1 MVRNDWKTL
10 TAEIGLLHQWGF
22 PMRITGIEIER
33 FGVWQ
38 DFKQSLHRS
47 GLTVFYGPNEAGKTT
62 LLRFIRGVLY
72 GFPPEDV
79 PNPKKRSRREP
90 QSGLL
95 RVEHRGRAYEIRRTA
110 YGDDAGLLS
119 VDGIPAGESTSAFM
133 EDLLSSVDEKL
144 FESVF
149 AVGLPELQQFAT
161 LTADQVAEHL
171 YGMTLGPQGRLL
183 MELPNR
189 IEREFQ
195 RLVTSEQPKAII
207 PGLLKRQEELSRQL
221 SGAVRQRDRYR
232 ELHRKKL
239 ELDDRIAKRRERQ
252 AQLQANLRGLSFME
266 RVHPPWHRCRE
277 CRHEL
282 NSLPDFSAFPPD
294 GVQRLER
301 LDQDIATGT
310 KSREALLTDVSR
322 VNEQLSTIRI
332 NPEIRRYSG
341 AVQML
346 SEQRVLMKDYE
357 GRIADLER
365 RASTQE
371 QELVEHL
378 AGLGRNWSLPR
389 LDAVQDTPEAR
400 GKFVSAQREY
410 SDVVTKTR
418 RSQRRYKRANLT
430 CRDQELALRTELQ
443 SHGIEAEDLD
453 SSLQI
458 ADQRLAQLND
468 LSRWH
473 AEAAE
478 LHHRTTTLD
487 QQLERLHDRPGLP
500 DWIYGILSWFM
511 LAGAGLLIAG
521 LYAAVTTGWIVGL
534 IFIILSVFAAGTA
547 IAFRTHHEQDVQ
559 TQVGELRELR
569 QKNEA
574 ERHHLL
580 DMISDYVRKSGLSE
594 WSGDDVTLEELQDGK
609 LLAAA
614 TRRVASL
621 QQVQNEYNRILE
633 IRKRLS
639 VFRGRLQ
646 LQQRDLANARKS
658 WCQTLAYLGLDETVD
673 PTAAI
678 EHWNKV
684 SAARDRRRKHLATR
698 EQSQDIR
705 LSYERFRKQVEDLGR
720 RMQRQKL
727 NFANPFEIVDAW
739 EKELRAARDAS
750 QLRKRL
756 KQQLMQHRREAA
768 DWQRKLDALHENQ
781 SALLSLAGVSHR
793 SQLDKRLELM
803 ERRKH
808 VEALLEQSTRDLEHI
823 VKSEPDVAIV
833 EDELLR
839 FNPND
844 VAGMARQYSRE
855 LEEIEGQLQ
864 QGFEQLGTVK
874 QELKSLEADR
884 SSTRVRSELSQVE
897 TQLRDAWQTWFA
909 ASLARDSVDDV
920 ATQFEQANQPEM
932 LAAAIPFLQ
941 KLTLGKYHHLW
952 TPLGRKHLY
961 VDDDAGDSRP
971 AERLSGGTREQLFL
985 AIRLAMVKAF
995 SNNGIEL
1002 PMVLDD
1008 VTVNFDQQRSEAAA
1022 DTLLDFTREGQQL
1035 LVFTSHLHYAQLYQ
1049 QRGVEPYFLPAR
1061 HPSQVI
1067 DPVEERRAG

>member
-1 MVRNDWKTL
+1 
-10 TAEIGLLHQWGF
+10 
-22 PMRITGIEIER
+22 MRITGIEIER

-38 DFKQSLHRS
+38 DFKQPLHRS

-72 GFPPEDV
+72 GFPADDV
-79 PNPKKRSRREP
+79 PNPKKRNRREP

-95 RVEHRGRAYEIRRTA
+95 RVEHRGRPYEIRRTA

-119 VDGIPAGESTSAFM
+119 VEGIASGESTAAFM
-133 EDLLSSVDEKL
+133 EDLLSSTDEKL

-195 RLVTSEQPKAII
+195 RLITSEQPQAML
-207 PGLLKRQEELSRQL
+207 PSLLKRQEELSRQL
-221 SGAVRQRDRYR
+221 SGSVRQRDRYR

-239 ELDDRIAKRRERQ
+239 ELEERISKRRERQ
-252 AQLQANLRGLSFME
+252 TQLQSNLRGLSFME

-282 NSLPDFSAFPPD
+282 GSLPDFSAFPAD
-294 GVQRLER
+294 GVQRVER
-301 LDQDIATGT
+301 LDQEMAAATKARESLLADITRFSEQYSAT
-310 KSREALLTDVSR
+310 K
-322 VNEQLSTIRI
+322 I
-332 NPEIRRYSG
+332 NPEIRRFSG

-346 SEQRVLMKDYE
+346 TEQRVLTKDYE
-357 GRIADLER
+357 ARIADLEK
-365 RASTQE
+365 RAATQE
-371 QELVEHL
+371 QELVDHL
-378 AGLGRNWSLPR
+378 AGLGRNWSLQR

-400 GKFVSAQREY
+400 GKFVAAQREY
-410 SDVVTKTR
+410 QDIVSKTR
-418 RSQRRYKRANLT
+418 RAQRRYKRANSA

-443 SHGIEAEDLD
+443 AHGISADDLD
-453 SSLQI
+453 SSVQI
-458 ADQRLAQLND
+458 AEQRLTQLAD

-478 LHHRTTTLD
+478 LKHRTTTLD
-487 QQLERLHDRPGLP
+487 QQLQRLHDRPGLP
-500 DWIYGILSWFM
+500 DWIYGILAWFTI
-511 LAGAGLLIAG
+511 AGAGLFFAG

-534 IFIILSVFAAGTA
+534 IFIILSLFAAGTA
-547 IAFRTHHEQDVQ
+547 VAFRTHHEQDIQ
-559 TQVGELRELR
+559 QQVSELRDLR
-569 QKNEA
+569 HQNEV
-574 ERHHLL
+574 ERHALL
-580 DMISDYVRKSGLSE
+580 DLISDYVDRSGLRE
-594 WSGDDVTLEELQDGK
+594 WFANEISLDDLQNGE

-614 TRRVASL
+614 TRRAASL
-621 QQVQNEYNRILE
+621 QQVQKEYQHILQV
-633 IRKRLS
+633 RKRLS
-639 VFRGRLQ
+639 VFRSRLQ
-646 LQQRDLANARKS
+646 LQQRDMANARKS
-658 WCQTLAYLGLDETVD
+658 WCQTLAHLGLDETAD
-673 PTAAI
+673 PSVAV

-698 EQSQDIR
+698 DQSQDIR

-720 RMQRQKL
+720 RMQRPKL
-727 NFANPFEIVDAW
+727 NYSTPFEVVDSW
-739 EKELRAARDAS
+739 DRELRTAREAS
-750 QLRKRL
+750 QQRKRL
-756 KQQLMQHRREAA
+756 KQQLIQCRREAA
-768 DWQRKLDALHENQ
+768 DWQRKLDALEESQN
-781 SALLSLAGVSHR
+781 ALLALAGVSHR

-823 VKSEPDVAIV
+823 VNSEPDVAIV

-844 VAGMARQYSRE
+844 VAGMARQYTRE

-864 QGFEQLGTVK
+864 QGFEQLGTMK
-874 QELKSLEADR
+874 QELKTLESDR
-884 SSTRVRSELSQVE
+884 SGTRIRAELAQVE
-897 TQLRDAWQTWFA
+897 AQLRSAWETWFA
-909 ASLARDSVDDV
+909 ASLASDAVDDV

-961 VDDDAGDSRP
+961 VDDDAGEARP

-1035 LVFTSHLHYAQLYQ
+1035 LVFTSHLHYAQLFQ
-1049 QRGVEPYFLPAR
+1049 KRGMEPVWLPAR
-1061 HPSQVI
+1061 HPSQVTEI
-1067 DPVEERRAG
+1067 EERRAG

>member
-1 MVRNDWKTL
+1 
-10 TAEIGLLHQWGF
+10 
-22 PMRITGIEIER
+22 MRITGIEIER

-38 DFKQSLHRS
+38 DFKQPLHRS

-72 GFPPEDV
+72 GFPAEDV
-79 PNPKKRSRREP
+79 PNPKKRSRRDP

-95 RVEHRGRAYEIRRTA
+95 RVEHRGRPYEIRRTA

-119 VDGIPAGESTSAFM
+119 VEGIAAGESTAAFM
-133 EDLLSSVDEKL
+133 DDLLSSTDEKL

-195 RLVTSEQPKAII
+195 RLVTAEAPKAVL
-207 PGLLKRQEELSRQL
+207 PALLKRQEELSRQL
-221 SGAVRQRDRYR
+221 AGTVRQRDRYR
-232 ELHRKKL
+232 ELHRRKL
-239 ELDDRIAKRRERQ
+239 ELDDRIVKRRERQ
-252 AQLQANLRGLSFME
+252 TQLQANLRGLSFME

-282 NSLPDFSAFPPD
+282 ASLPDFSAFPAD

-301 LDQDIATGT
+301 LDHDMATAT
-310 KSREALLTDVSR
+310 KAREGLLSDMSR
-322 VNEQLSTIRI
+322 VNEQLAGIRI
-332 NPEIRRYSG
+332 NPEIRRFSG

-346 SEQRVLMKDYE
+346 TEQRVLTKDYE
-357 GRIADLER
+357 ARMADLEK
-365 RASTQE
+365 RAAAQE
-371 QELVEHL
+371 KELVEHL
-378 AGLGRNWSLPR
+378 AGLGRNWSLQR
-389 LDAVQDTPEAR
+389 LDAVQDTPEGRA
-400 GKFVSAQREY
+400 KFVAAQGEY
-410 SDVVTKTR
+410 QTFVSTTR
-418 RSQRRYKRANLT
+418 RAQRRYKRANT
-430 CRDQELALRTELQ
+430 ACRDQELALRTELQ
-443 SHGIEAEDLD
+443 SHGIAAEDLD
-453 SSLQI
+453 SSLEI
-458 ADQRLAQLND
+458 AEQRLTQLAD

-500 DWIYGILSWFM
+500 DWIYGILSWFTI
-511 LAGAGLLIAG
+511 AGAALFIAG
-521 LYAAVTTGWIVGL
+521 LYASVTTGWIVGL
-534 IFIILSVFAAGTA
+534 IFIVLSIFSVGTA
-547 IAFRTHHEQDVQ
+547 IAFRTHHEQE
-559 TQVGELRELR
+559 TQQAVGELRELR
-569 QKNEA
+569 HQNEV
-574 ERHHLL
+574 ERHALL
-580 DMISDYVRKSGLSE
+580 DQITTYVAKSGLRE
-594 WSGDDVTLEELQDGK
+594 WFARDFTLDDLQNGE

-614 TRRVASL
+614 TRRASSL
-621 QQVQNEYNRILE
+621 QQVQKDYQRILQV
-633 IRKRLS
+633 RKRLS
-639 VFRGRLQ
+639 LFRGRLQ
-646 LQQRDLANARKS
+646 IQQRDLANARKS
-658 WCQTLAYLGLDETVD
+658 WCQTLAYLGLDEIAD
-673 PTAAI
+673 PATAV

-684 SAARDRRRKHLATR
+684 SAARDRRRIHLTTR
-698 EQSQDIR
+698 DQSQDIR
-705 LSYERFRKQVEDLGR
+705 LSYERFRKQVEDLGT
-720 RMQRQKL
+720 RMQRPKL
-727 NFANPFEIVDAW
+727 NASSPFELVDAW
-739 EKELRAARDAS
+739 DRELRAAREAS
-750 QLRKRL
+750 QQRKRL
-756 KQQLMQHRREAA
+756 KVQLIQFRREAG
-768 DWQRKLDALHENQ
+768 DWQRKLSALEENQ
-781 SALLSLAGVSHR
+781 NALLALAGVSHR
-793 SQLDKRLELM
+793 SQLSKRLELM

-844 VAGMARQYSRE
+844 VNGMARQYSRE
-855 LEEIEGQLQ
+855 LEEIELQLQ
-864 QGFEQLGTVK
+864 QAFEQLGTIK
-874 QELKSLEADR
+874 QELKTLEADR
-884 SSTRVRSELSQVE
+884 SSTRIRSELSQVE
-897 TQLRDAWQTWFA
+897 TQLRDAWESWFA
-909 ASLARDSVDDV
+909 ASLASDAVEDI

-961 VDDDAGDSRP
+961 VDDDGGDSRP

-985 AIRLAMVKAF
+985 AIRLAMVKSF

-1035 LVFTSHLHYAQLYQ
+1035 LVFTSHIHYAQLYQ
-1049 QRGVEPYFLPAR
+1049 QRGIEPIWLPAR
-1061 HPSQVI
+1061 HPSQTSEPI
-1067 DPVEERRAG
+1067 EERRAG

>member
-1 MVRNDWKTL
+1 
-10 TAEIGLLHQWGF
+10 
-22 PMRITGIEIER
+22 MRITGIEIER

-38 DFKQSLHRS
+38 DFKQPLHRS

-72 GFPPEDV
+72 GFPADDV
-79 PNPKKRSRREP
+79 PNPKKRNRKEP

-95 RVEHRGRAYEIRRTA
+95 RVEHRGRPYEIRRTA

-119 VDGIPAGESTSAFM
+119 VEGIASGESTSAFM
-133 EDLLSSVDEKL
+133 EDLLSSTDEKL

-189 IEREFQ
+189 IDREFQ
-195 RLVTSEQPKAII
+195 RLISSEQPAALL
-207 PGLLKRQEELSRQL
+207 PSLLKRQEELSRQL
-221 SGAVRQRDRYR
+221 SGSVRQRDRYR

-239 ELDDRIAKRRERQ
+239 ELEERISKRRERQ
-252 AQLQANLRGLSFME
+252 TQLQSNLRGLSFME

-282 NSLPDFSAFPPD
+282 GSLPDFSAFPAD
-294 GVQRLER
+294 GVQRVER
-301 LDQDIATGT
+301 LDQEMAGATKARESLLGDIT
-310 KSREALLTDVSR
+310 R
-322 VNEQLSTIRI
+322 VGEQFSAIKI
-332 NPEIRRYSG
+332 NPEIRRFSG

-346 SEQRVLMKDYE
+346 TEQRVLTKDYE
-357 GRIADLER
+357 SRIADLEK
-365 RASTQE
+365 RATAQE
-371 QELVEHL
+371 QELVDHL
-378 AGLGRNWSLPR
+378 AGLGRNWSLQR

-400 GKFVSAQREY
+400 GKFVAAQREY
-410 SDVVTKTR
+410 QDIVSKTR
-418 RSQRRYKRANLT
+418 RAQRRYKRANSA

-443 SHGIEAEDLD
+443 AHGIAAEDLD

-458 ADQRLAQLND
+458 AEQRLTQLAD

-478 LHHRTTTLD
+478 LQHRTTTLD
-487 QQLERLHDRPGLP
+487 QQLQRLHDRPGLP
-500 DWIYGILSWFM
+500 DWIYGILAWFT
-511 LAGAGLLIAG
+511 LAGAGLFFAG

-534 IFIILSVFAAGTA
+534 IFIILSLFAAGTA
-547 IAFRTHHEQDVQ
+547 VAFRTHHEQDIQ
-559 TQVGELRELR
+559 QQVSELRDLR
-569 QKNEA
+569 HKNEV
-574 ERHHLL
+574 ERHALL
-580 DMISDYVRKSGLSE
+580 DLISDYIDRSGLRE
-594 WSGDDVTLEELQDGK
+594 WFSQEISLNDLQNGD
-609 LLAAA
+609 LLATA
-614 TRRVASL
+614 TRRAASL
-621 QQVQNEYNRILE
+621 QQVQKEYQHILQV
-633 IRKRLS
+633 RKRLS
-639 VFRGRLQ
+639 VFRSRLQ
-646 LQQRDLANARKS
+646 IQQRDMANARKS
-658 WCQTLAYLGLDETVD
+658 WCQTLAHLGLDETAD
-673 PTAAI
+673 PSIAV

-698 EQSQDIR
+698 DQSQDIR

-720 RMQRQKL
+720 RMQRPKL
-727 NFANPFEIVDAW
+727 NYTTPFEVVDSW
-739 EKELRAARDAS
+739 DRELRAAREAS
-750 QLRKRL
+750 QQRKRL
-756 KQQLMQHRREAA
+756 KQQLIQFRREAA
-768 DWQRKLDALHENQ
+768 DWQRKLDALEENQ
-781 SALLSLAGVSHR
+781 NALLALAGVSHR
-793 SQLDKRLELM
+793 SQLNKRLELM

-808 VEALLEQSTRDLEHI
+808 VEALLEQSSRDLEHI
-823 VKSEPDVAIV
+823 VNSEPDVAIV

-844 VAGMARQYSRE
+844 VAGMARQYTRE
-855 LEEIEGQLQ
+855 MEEIEGQLQ
-864 QGFEQLGTVK
+864 QGFEQLGTMK
-874 QELKSLEADR
+874 QELKTLEADR
-884 SSTRVRSELSQVE
+884 SSTRVRAELAQVE
-897 TQLRDAWQTWFA
+897 AQLRSAWENWFA
-909 ASLARDSVDDV
+909 ASLASDAVDDV

-961 VDDDAGDSRP
+961 VDDDAGEARP

-1022 DTLLDFTREGQQL
+1022 DTLIDFTREGQQL
-1035 LVFTSHLHYAQLYQ
+1035 LVFTSHLHYAQLFQ
-1049 QRGVEPYFLPAR
+1049 KRGLEPVWLPAR
-1061 HPSQVI
+1061 HPSQVTEI
-1067 DPVEERRAG
+1067 EERRAG

>member
-1 MVRNDWKTL
+1 
-10 TAEIGLLHQWGF
+10 
-22 PMRITGIEIER
+22 MRITGIEIER

-38 DFKQSLHRS
+38 DFKQPLHRS

-72 GFPPEDV
+72 GFPAEDV

-95 RVEHRGRAYEIRRTA
+95 RVEHRGRPYEIRRTA

-119 VDGIPAGESTSAFM
+119 VDGIAAGESTSAFM
-133 EDLLSSVDEKL
+133 EDLLSSTDEKL

-189 IEREFQ
+189 IEREFE
-195 RLVTSEQPKAII
+195 RLVTAEQPKAVL
-207 PGLLKRQEELSRQL
+207 PTLLKRQEELSRQL

-282 NSLPDFSAFPPD
+282 NSLPNFSAFPAD

-301 LDQDIATGT
+301 LDHDIATAT
-310 KSREALLTDVSR
+310 KARETQLGDMTR
-322 VNEQLSTIRI
+322 VNEQLAGIRI
-332 NPEIRRYSG
+332 NPEIRRFSG
-341 AVQML
+341 AVQMV
-346 SEQRVLMKDYE
+346 SEQRALTKGYE
-357 GRIADLER
+357 SRIAEFEKL
-365 RASTQE
+365 AAAQE
-371 QELVEHL
+371 HELVEHL
-378 AGLGRNWSLPR
+378 AGLGRNWSLNR
-389 LDAVQDTPEAR
+389 LDAVQDTPEGRAQ
-400 GKFVSAQREY
+400 FVAAQREY
-410 SDVVTKTR
+410 QEIVGKTR
-418 RSQRRYKRANLT
+418 RAQRRYKRANSA

-443 SHGIEAEDLD
+443 SHGVAAEDLD
-453 SSLQI
+453 SSLEI
-458 ADQRLAQLND
+458 AQQRLTQLAD

-478 LHHRTTTLD
+478 LQHRTTTLE
-487 QQLERLHDRPGLP
+487 QQLERLHDRAGLP
-500 DWIYGILSWFM
+500 DWIYGILSWFT
-511 LAGAGLLIAG
+511 LAGAALFVAG

-534 IFIILSVFAAGTA
+534 IFIVLSVFSAGTA
-547 IAFRTHHEQDVQ
+547 VAFRTHHEQDTQ

-569 QKNEA
+569 HHNEV
-574 ERHHLL
+574 ERHALL
-580 DMISDYVRKSGLSE
+580 EQISTYVDQSGLRE
-594 WSGDDVTLEELQDGK
+594 WFARDFTLDELHNGE
-609 LLAAA
+609 LLSAA
-614 TRRVASL
+614 TRRAASL
-621 QQVQNEYNRILE
+621 QQVQQEYHHILQV
-633 IRKRLS
+633 RKRLS

-646 LQQRDLANARKS
+646 IQTRDLANARKS
-658 WCQTLAYLGLDETVD
+658 WCQTSAYLGLDETADPNAAVD
-673 PTAAI
+673 
-678 EHWNKV
+678 HWNKV
-684 SAARDRRRKHLATR
+684 CAARDRRRKHLVTQD
-698 EQSQDIR
+698 QSQDIR

-720 RMQRQKL
+720 RMQRPKL
-727 NFANPFEIVDAW
+727 NYANPFEVVDAW
-739 EKELRAARDAS
+739 DRELRAAREAS
-750 QLRKRL
+750 QQRKRL
-756 KQQLMQHRREAA
+756 KQQSIQYRREAA
-768 DWQRKLDALHENQ
+768 DWQRKLDALDENQ
-781 SALLSLAGVSHR
+781 NALLALAGVTHR
-793 SQLDKRLELM
+793 SQLNKRLELM

-808 VEALLEQSTRDLEHI
+808 VEALLDQSTLDLEHI

-844 VAGMARQYSRE
+844 VTGMARQYSRE
-855 LEEIEGQLQ
+855 LAEIELQMQ
-864 QGFEQLGTVK
+864 QGYEQLGTIK
-874 QELKSLEADR
+874 QELKTLEADR
-884 SSTRVRSELSQVE
+884 SSTRIRSELSQVE
-897 TQLRDAWQTWFA
+897 SQLRDAWTGWFA
-909 ASLARDSVDDV
+909 ASLAHDAVDDI

-941 KLTLGKYHHLW
+941 KLTLGKYSHLW

-961 VDDDAGDSRP
+961 VDDDAGESRP

-985 AIRLAMVKAF
+985 AIRLAMVRAF
-995 SNNGIEL
+995 SNNDIEL

-1022 DTLLDFTREGQQL
+1022 DTLLDFVREGQQL
-1035 LVFTSHLHYAQLYQ
+1035 LVFTSHLHYAQLFQ
-1049 QRGVEPYFLPAR
+1049 HRGVEPIWLPAR
-1061 HPSQVI
+1061 HHSQVS
-1067 DPVEERRAG
+1067 DALEERRAG

>member
-1 MVRNDWKTL
+1 
-10 TAEIGLLHQWGF
+10 
-22 PMRITGIEIER
+22 MRITGIEIER

-38 DFKQSLHRS
+38 DFKQPLHRS

-72 GFPPEDV
+72 GFPTDDV
-79 PNPKKRSRREP
+79 PNPKKRNRREP

-95 RVEHRGRAYEIRRTA
+95 RVEHRGRPYEIRRTA

-119 VDGIPAGESTSAFM
+119 VEGIAAGESTAAFM
-133 EDLLSSVDEKL
+133 DDLLSSTDEKL

-161 LTADQVAEHL
+161 LTADQVSDHL

-183 MELPNR
+183 MELPGR

-195 RLVTSEQPKAII
+195 RLVKSEEPKAAL
-207 PGLLKRQEELSRQL
+207 PSLLKRQEELSRQL
-221 SGAVRQRDRYR
+221 SGTVRQRDRYR

-239 ELDDRIAKRRERQ
+239 ELDDRIARRRERQ
-252 AQLQANLRGLSFME
+252 AQLQSNLRGLSFME

-282 NSLPDFSAFPPD
+282 SSLPDFSAFPAD
-294 GVQRLER
+294 GVQRVER
-301 LDQDIATGT
+301 LDHDIAAGT
-310 KSREALLTDVSR
+310 KAREALLDDISR
-322 VNEQLSTIRI
+322 TNTALSGIRI
-332 NPEIRRYSG
+332 NPEIRRFSG

-346 SEQRVLMKDYE
+346 TEQRALTKDYE
-357 GRIADLER
+357 SQIADLER
-365 RASTQE
+365 RAAAQE
-371 QELVEHL
+371 KELVDHL
-378 AGLGRNWSLPR
+378 AGLGRNWSLQR
-389 LDAVQDTPEAR
+389 LDAVQDTPEGRA
-400 GKFVSAQREY
+400 KFVAAQGEYREIH
-410 SDVVTKTR
+410 SRTR
-418 RSQRRYKRANLT
+418 RAQKRYKRANSI
-430 CRDQELALRTELQ
+430 CRDRELALRTELM
-443 SHGIEAEDLD
+443 SHGIAAEDLD
-453 SSLQI
+453 SSLEI
-458 ADQRLAQLND
+458 AELRLNQLAD
-468 LSRWH
+468 LARWH
-473 AEAAE
+473 TEAAE
-478 LHHRTTTLD
+478 LQHRTETLD
-487 QQLERLHDRPGLP
+487 QQLQRLHDRPGLP
-500 DWIYGILSWFM
+500 DWIYGILSWFT
-511 LAGAGLLIAG
+511 LAGAALLVAG

-534 IFIILSVFAAGTA
+534 IFIVLSVFSAGTA
-547 IAFRTHHEQDVQ
+547 VAFRTHHEQDIQ
-559 TQVGELRELR
+559 QQVGELRALR
-569 QKNEA
+569 HQNEVQ
-574 ERHHLL
+574 RHQLV
-580 DMISDYVRKSGLSE
+580 DQITNYIDTSGLRE
-594 WSGDDVTLEELQDGK
+594 WFANDFTLDDLQSGS
-609 LLAAA
+609 LLATA
-614 TRRVASL
+614 TRRTTGL
-621 QQVQNEYNRILE
+621 QKAQGDYTRILDV
-633 IRKRLS
+633 RKRLS
-639 VFRGRLQ
+639 LFRGRLQ

-658 WCQTLAYLGLDETVD
+658 WCQTLAYLGLDEMAD
-673 PTAAI
+673 PRAAV

-720 RMQRQKL
+720 RMQRPKV
-727 NFANPFEIVDAW
+727 NSANPFETVDAW
-739 EKELRAARDAS
+739 DKELRAAREAS
-750 QLRKRL
+750 QQRKRL
-756 KQQLMQHRREAA
+756 KQQLIQYRREAA
-768 DWQRKLDALHENQ
+768 DWQRKLDALEENQ
-781 SALLSLAGVSHR
+781 NALLALAGVSHR

-808 VEALLEQSTRDLEHI
+808 VEALLDQSTRDLEHI
-823 VKSEPDVAIV
+823 IKSEPDVAIV

-844 VAGMARQYSRE
+844 VTGMARQYSRE

-864 QGFEQLGTVK
+864 QGFEQLGTIK
-874 QELKSLEADR
+874 QELKTLESDR
-884 SSTRVRSELSQVE
+884 SSTRIRAELSRVE
-897 TQLRDAWQTWFA
+897 SQLKDAWLGWFA
-909 ASLARDSVDDV
+909 ASLASDAVDDV

-995 SNNGIEL
+995 SNNGVEL

-1008 VTVNFDQQRSEAAA
+1008 VTVNFDQQRSDAAA
-1022 DTLLDFTREGQQL
+1022 STLLDFTQEGQQL
-1035 LVFTSHLHYAQLYQ
+1035 LVFTSHLHYAQLFQ
-1049 QRGVEPYFLPAR
+1049 QRGVEPIWLPAR

-1067 DPVEERRAG
+1067 DAVEERRAG

>member
-1 MVRNDWKTL
+1 
-10 TAEIGLLHQWGF
+10 
-22 PMRITGIEIER
+22 MRITGIEIER

-72 GFPPEDV
+72 GFPSEDI
-79 PNPKKRSRREP
+79 PNPKRRSRRDP

-95 RVEHRGRAYEIRRTA
+95 RVEHRGRHYEIRRTG

-119 VDGIPAGESTSAFM
+119 VEGIPAGESTSAFM
-133 EDLLSSVDEKL
+133 DDLLSSIDERL

-189 IEREFQ
+189 IDREFQ
-195 RLVTSEQPKAII
+195 RLMTAEQPKAVI
-207 PGLLKRQEELSRQL
+207 PSLLKRHEELSRQL
-221 SGAVRQRDRYR
+221 SGLVRQRDRYR
-232 ELHRKKL
+232 ELHRNKL
-239 ELDDRIAKRRERQ
+239 ELDERIAKRRERQ
-252 AQLQANLRGLSFME
+252 MQLQANLRGLSFME

-282 NSLPDFSAFPPD
+282 ASLPDFSAFPAD
-294 GVQRLER
+294 GVQRVER
-301 LDQDIATGT
+301 LDHDIAAAI
-310 KSREALLTDVSR
+310 KNRENLQAEAARL
-322 VNEQLSTIRI
+322 NEQLGGIKI
-332 NPEIRRYSG
+332 NPEIRRFSG

-346 SEQRVLMKDYE
+346 TEQRVLTKDFE
-357 GRIADLER
+357 SRINELER
-365 RASTQE
+365 KAEAQE
-371 QELVEHL
+371 KELVDHL
-378 AGLGRNWSLPR
+378 AALGRNWSLKR
-389 LDAVQDTPEAR
+389 LDAVPDTPEAR
-400 GKFVSAQREY
+400 GQFVAAERDYREI
-410 SDVVTKTR
+410 VTKTR
-418 RSQRRYKRANLT
+418 RAQRRYKRANIA

-443 SHGIEAEDLD
+443 SHGIAAEDLD
-453 SSLQI
+453 SSLQV
-458 ADQRLAQLND
+458 ADQRLTQLAD

-478 LHHRTTTLD
+478 LQHRTTTLD

-500 DWIYGILSWFM
+500 DWIYGILTWFTI
-511 LAGAGLLIAG
+511 AGAALFIAG

-534 IFIILSVFAAGTA
+534 IFIILSLFAAGTA
-547 IAFRTHHEQDVQ
+547 VAFRTHHEQQ
-559 TQVGELRELR
+559 TQQQVAEVRQLRHE
-569 QKNEA
+569 NEV
-574 ERHHLL
+574 ERHALL
-580 DMISDYVRKSGLSE
+580 DLISDYIDKSGLRE
-594 WSGDDVTLEELQDGK
+594 WFAAEFTLDGLQGGA
-609 LLAAA
+609 LLATA
-614 TRRVASL
+614 TRRAASL
-621 QQVQNEYNRILE
+621 QQVQKEYQQVLE
-633 IRKRLS
+633 VRKRLS
-639 VFRGRLQ
+639 VFRGKLQ
-646 LQQRDLANARKS
+646 IQQRDMANARKS

-673 PTAAI
+673 ANLAVD
-678 EHWNKV
+678 HWNKV
-684 SAARDRRRKHLATR
+684 SAARDRRRKQLAIR

-720 RMQRQKL
+720 RMQRPKL
-727 NFANPFEIVDAW
+727 NYATPFEVVDAW
-739 EKELRAARDAS
+739 DRELREAREAS
-750 QLRKRL
+750 QKRKLL
-756 KQQLMQHRREAA
+756 KQQIIQARRQAA
-768 DWQRKLDALHENQ
+768 DWQRKLDALEENLN
-781 SALLSLAGVSHR
+781 ALLALAGVSHR
-793 SQLDKRLELM
+793 SQLDKRLQLM

-823 VKSEPDVAIV
+823 VQSEPDVAIV

-844 VAGMARQYSRE
+844 VNGMARQYTRE
-855 LEEIEGQLQ
+855 LEEIELQLQ
-864 QGFEQLGTVK
+864 QGFEQLGTTK
-874 QELKSLEADR
+874 QELKTLESDR
-884 SSTRVRSELSQVE
+884 SGTRIRAELSQVE
-897 TQLRDAWQTWFA
+897 SQLHSAWQDWFA
-909 ASLARDSVDDV
+909 ASLASDAIEDV
-920 ATQFEQANQPEM
+920 ANQFEQANQPEM

-941 KLTLGKYHHLW
+941 KLTLGKYNHLW

-961 VDDDAGDSRP
+961 VDDDTGEARP

-1022 DTLLDFTREGQQL
+1022 STLLDFTREGQQL
-1035 LVFTSHLHYAQLYQ
+1035 LVFTSHLHYAQLFQ
-1049 QRGVEPYFLPAR
+1049 QRGVEPIWLPAR
-1061 HPSQVI
+1061 HPSQI
-1067 DPVEERRAG
+1067 TDLEERRAG

>member
-1 MVRNDWKTL
+1 
-10 TAEIGLLHQWGF
+10 
-22 PMRITGIEIER
+22 MRITGIEIER

-38 DFKQSLHRS
+38 DFKQPLHRS

-72 GFPPEDV
+72 GFHDEEV
-79 PNPKKRSRREP
+79 PNPKKRNRREP
-90 QSGLL
+90 RSGLL
-95 RVEHRGRAYEIRRTA
+95 RVEHRGRPYEIRRTA
-110 YGDDAGLLS
+110 YGDDSGLLS
-119 VDGIPAGESTSAFM
+119 VEGIAAGESTTAFM
-133 EDLLSSVDEKL
+133 EDLLSSTDEKL

-161 LTADQVAEHL
+161 LNADQVAEHL

-183 MELPNR
+183 MDLPNR
-189 IEREFQ
+189 IEKEFQ
-195 RLVTSEQPKAII
+195 RLVTSEQPKAIL
-207 PGLLKRQEELSRQL
+207 PSLLKRQEELSRQL
-221 SGAVRQRDRYR
+221 SGSVRQRDRYR

-239 ELDDRIAKRRERQ
+239 ELDDRIQKRRERQ
-252 AQLQANLRGLSFME
+252 SQLQANLRGLSFME

-282 NSLPDFSAFPPD
+282 DSLPDFSSFPAD

-301 LDQDIATGT
+301 LDHDIATAT
-310 KSREALLTDVSR
+310 KTREGLLNDLAQ
-322 VNEQLSTIRI
+322 VNEKLSGIRI
-332 NPEIRRYSG
+332 NPEIRRFSG

-346 SEQRVLMKDYE
+346 TEQRVLTKDYE
-357 GRIADLER
+357 AKIAELER
-365 RASTQE
+365 KAAKQE

-378 AGLGRNWSLPR
+378 AGLGRNWSLQR

-400 GKFVSAQREY
+400 AKFVEASREY
-410 SDVVTKTR
+410 QSIVGKTR
-418 RSQRRYKRANLT
+418 RAQRRYKRAST
-430 CRDQELALRTELQ
+430 ACRDREMALRTELQ
-443 SHGIEAEDLD
+443 SHGIAAEDLD

-458 ADQRLAQLND
+458 AQERLTQLSD

-478 LHHRTTTLD
+478 LQHRTTTLD
-487 QQLERLHDRPGLP
+487 QQMERLHDRPGLP
-500 DWIYGILSWFM
+500 DWIYGILSWFT
-511 LAGAGLLIAG
+511 LAGVALFIAG

-534 IFIILSVFAAGTA
+534 IFIILSLFSAGTA
-547 IAFRTHHEQDVQ
+547 VAFRTHHEQEVQ
-559 TQVGELRELR
+559 QQVAELRDLR
-569 QKNEA
+569 LKNET
-574 ERHHLL
+574 ERHTLL
-580 DMISDYVRKSGLSE
+580 EQILSYVDKSGLRE
-594 WSGDDVTLEELQDGK
+594 WFGRDFQLEDLQHGELLG
-609 LLAAA
+609 LA
-614 TRRVASL
+614 TRRAASL
-621 QQVQNEYNRILE
+621 QQVQTDYQRILQV
-633 IRKRLS
+633 RKRLS
-639 VFRGRLQ
+639 LFRGKLQ
-646 LQQRDLANARKS
+646 IQQRDLANARKS
-658 WCQTLAYLGLDETVD
+658 WCQTLAYLGLDETAD
-673 PTAAI
+673 PDSAI

-684 SAARDRRRKHLATR
+684 SAARDRRRRHLETR
-698 EQSQDIR
+698 DQSQDIR
-705 LSYERFRKQVEDLGR
+705 LSYDRFRKQVEDLGR
-720 RMQRQKL
+720 RMQRPKQ
-727 NFANPFEIVDAW
+727 NAANPFELVDAW
-739 EKELRAARDAS
+739 DRELRAAREAS
-750 QLRKRL
+750 QERKRL
-756 KQQLMQHRREAA
+756 KVQSIQYRREAA

-781 SALLSLAGVSHR
+781 SALLALAGVSHR

-808 VEALLEQSTRDLEHI
+808 VEALLEQSERDLEHI
-823 VKSEPDVAIV
+823 IKSEPDVAIV

-844 VAGMARQYSRE
+844 VTGMARQYSRE
-855 LEEIEGQLQ
+855 LEEIEQQLQ

-874 QELKSLEADR
+874 QELKTLEADR
-884 SSTRVRSELSQVE
+884 SSTRIRAELSQVE
-897 TQLRDAWQTWFA
+897 TQLRSAWENWFA
-909 ASLARDSVDDV
+909 ASLANDAIDDV

-961 VDDDAGDSRP
+961 VDDDAGESRP
-971 AERLSGGTREQLFL
+971 AEKLSGGTREQLFL

-1022 DTLLDFTREGQQL
+1022 DTLINFTQEGQQL
-1035 LVFTSHLHYAQLYQ
+1035 LVFTSHLHYAQLFQ
-1049 QRGVEPYFLPAR
+1049 QRKVEPIWLPAR

>member
-1 MVRNDWKTL
+1 
-10 TAEIGLLHQWGF
+10 
-22 PMRITGIEIER
+22 MRITGIEIER

-38 DFKQSLHRS
+38 DFKQPLHRS

-72 GFPPEDV
+72 GFPPEDL
-79 PNPKKRSRREP
+79 PNPKKRNRREP

-95 RVEHRGRAYEIRRTA
+95 RVEHRGRAYDIRRTA

-119 VDGIPAGESTSAFM
+119 VDGVAAGESTVAFM
-133 EDLLSSVDEKL
+133 EDLLSSTDEKL

-195 RLVTSEQPKAII
+195 RLIKSEQPTAVL
-207 PGLLKRQEELSRQL
+207 PALLKRQEELSRQL
-221 SGAVRQRDRYR
+221 SGTVRQRDRYR

-239 ELDDRIAKRRERQ
+239 ELDDRITKRRERQ
-252 AQLQANLRGLSFME
+252 SQLQANLRGLSFME

-282 NSLPDFSAFPPD
+282 ESLPDFTAFPAD

-301 LDQDIATGT
+301 LDQEIAVGVKARGT
-310 KSREALLTDVSR
+310 LLADVAR

-332 NPEIRRYSG
+332 NPEIRRFSG

-346 SEQRVLMKDYE
+346 SEQRVLTKDYE
-357 GRIADLER
+357 SRIADLER
-365 RASTQE
+365 RAGDQE

-378 AGLGRNWSLPR
+378 AVLGRNWSLQR

-400 GKFVSAQREY
+400 GKFVAAQREY
-410 SDVVTKTR
+410 QEIVSKTR
-418 RSQRRYKRANLT
+418 RAQRRYKRANSA

-443 SHGIEAEDLD
+443 SHGIAAEDLD
-453 SSLQI
+453 SSLEI
-458 ADQRLAQLND
+458 ADQRLTQLAD

-478 LHHRTTTLD
+478 LQYRTTTLD

-500 DWIYGILSWFM
+500 DWIYGILSWFT
-511 LAGAGLLIAG
+511 LAGAALFIAG

-534 IFIILSVFAAGTA
+534 IFIVLSLFSAGTA
-547 IAFRTHHEQDVQ
+547 IAFRTHHEQDIQ
-559 TQVGELRELR
+559 QQVGELRELR
-569 QKNEA
+569 QRNEV
-574 ERHHLL
+574 ERHTLL
-580 DMISDYVRKSGLSE
+580 DLISDYVRKSGLQE
-594 WSGDDVTLEELQDGK
+594 WFARDFTLDDLQNGE

-614 TRRVASL
+614 TRRASSL
-621 QQVQNEYNRILE
+621 QQVQKDYTHILQV
-633 IRKRLS
+633 RKRLS

-646 LQQRDLANARKS
+646 IQQRDLANARKS
-658 WCQTLAYLGLDETVD
+658 WCQTLSYLGLEETVD
-673 PTAAI
+673 PNAAV

-705 LSYERFRKQVEDLGR
+705 MSYERFRKQVEDLGR
-720 RMQRQKL
+720 RMQRPQVHEQ
-727 NFANPFEIVDAW
+727 NPFEVVDAW
-739 EKELRAARDAS
+739 DRELRAAREAS
-750 QLRKRL
+750 QQRKRL
-756 KQQLMQHRREAA
+756 KQQLIQYRREAA
-768 DWQRKLDALHENQ
+768 DWQRKLDALEENQ
-781 SALLSLAGVSHR
+781 NALLALAGVSHR
-793 SQLDKRLELM
+793 SQLNKRLELM

-808 VEALLEQSTRDLEHI
+808 VEALLDQSTRDLEHI

-844 VAGMARQYSRE
+844 VTGMARQYSRE

-864 QGFEQLGTVK
+864 QGFEQLGTIK
-874 QELKSLEADR
+874 QELKTLESDR

-897 TQLRDAWQTWFA
+897 SQLRDAWESWFA
-909 ASLARDSVDDV
+909 ASLSSDAVDDV

-952 TPLGRKHLY
+952 TPLGRKHLF

-995 SNNGIEL
+995 ANNGVEL

-1049 QRGVEPYFLPAR
+1049 QRGVEPIWLPAR

-1067 DPVEERRAG
+1067 DTIEERRAG

>member
-1 MVRNDWKTL
+1 
-10 TAEIGLLHQWGF
+10 
-22 PMRITGIEIER
+22 MRITGIEIER
-33 FGVWQ
+33 FGVWE
-38 DFKQSLHRS
+38 DFKQPLHRS

-72 GFPPEDV
+72 GFPAEDV
-79 PNPKKRSRREP
+79 PNPKKRNRREP

-119 VDGIPAGESTSAFM
+119 VEGIAAGDSTAAFM
-133 EDLLSSVDEKL
+133 EDLLSSTDEKL

-189 IEREFQ
+189 IEKEFQ
-195 RLVTSEQPKAII
+195 RLVTAEQPKAVL
-207 PGLLKRQEELSRQL
+207 PALVKRHEELSRQL
-221 SGAVRQRDRYR
+221 TGTTRQRDRYR

-277 CRHEL
+277 CTHEL
-282 NSLPDFSAFPPD
+282 NSLPDFSAFPSD

-301 LDQDIATGT
+301 LDHDITVAV
-310 KSREALLTDVSR
+310 KARETLARDMSG
-322 VNEQLSTIRI
+322 VNEQLSRI
-332 NPEIRRYSG
+332 HVNPEIRRFSG

-346 SEQRVLMKDYE
+346 SEQRVLTKDYE
-357 GRIADLER
+357 ARIADLER
-365 RASTQE
+365 RAGAQE
-371 QELVEHL
+371 KELVDHL
-378 AGLGRNWSLPR
+378 AGLGRNWSLQR
-389 LDAVQDTPEAR
+389 LDAVQDSPEAR
-400 GKFVSAQREY
+400 AQFVAAQREY
-410 SDVVTKTR
+410 QDIVARTR
-418 RSQRRYKRANLT
+418 RAQRRYKRANAN
-430 CRDQELALRTELQ
+430 CRDQELALQTELQ
-443 SHGIEAEDLD
+443 SHGIGSDNLD
-453 SSLQI
+453 SSVEV
-458 ADQRLAQLND
+458 AEQRLTQLAD

-478 LHHRTTTLD
+478 LLHRTTTLD
-487 QQLERLHDRPGLP
+487 KQLERLHDRPGLP
-500 DWIYGILSWFM
+500 DWIYGILSWFT
-511 LAGAGLLIAG
+511 LAGAALFIAG

-534 IFIILSVFAAGTA
+534 IFIILSVFSAGTA
-547 IAFRTHHEQDVQ
+547 IAFRTHHEQDIQ
-559 TQVGELRELR
+559 QQVGELREQRLA
-569 QKNEA
+569 NEV
-574 ERHHLL
+574 ERHALL
-580 DMISDYVRKSGLSE
+580 DQISTYVAKSGLRE
-594 WSGDDVTLEELQDGK
+594 WFGVDFTLDDLQSGE

-614 TRRVASL
+614 TRRAAAL
-621 QQVQNEYNRILE
+621 QQVQKEYQQILGV
-633 IRKRLS
+633 RKRLS
-639 VFRGRLQ
+639 VFRGKLQ
-646 LQQRDLANARKS
+646 IQQRDLANARKS
-658 WCQTLAYLGLDETVD
+658 WCQTLSYLGLDETVD
-673 PTAAI
+673 PDAAVD
-678 EHWNKV
+678 HWNKV

-698 EQSQDIR
+698 DQSQDIR

-720 RMQRQKL
+720 RMQRPKVAE
-727 NFANPFEIVDAW
+727 ANPFEVVDAW
-739 EKELRAARDAS
+739 DLELRTAREAS
-750 QLRKRL
+750 QQRKRL
-756 KQQLMQHRREAA
+756 KLQLMQFRKESG
-768 DWQRKLDALHENQ
+768 DWQRKLSALEENQ
-781 SALLSLAGVSHR
+781 NALLSLAGVSHR

-808 VEALLEQSTRDLEHI
+808 VEALLEQSTKDLEHI

-855 LEEIEGQLQ
+855 LEEIEVGLQ
-864 QGFEQLGTVK
+864 QGFEQLGTIK
-874 QELKSLEADR
+874 QELKTLESDR
-884 SSTRVRSELSQVE
+884 SSTRICAELSQVE
-897 TQLRDAWQTWFA
+897 TQLRDAWQVWFA
-909 ASLARDSVDDV
+909 ASMARDAVDDV

-1022 DTLLDFTREGQQL
+1022 DTLIDFTREGQQL
-1035 LVFTSHLHYAQLYQ
+1035 LVFTSHLHYAQLFQ
-1049 QRGVEPYFLPAR
+1049 QRNVEPIWLPAR

-1067 DPVEERRAG
+1067 EGVEERRAG